1 MSRLREHS
9 IAMSLDGFM
18 AGPDQDAQHPLGV
31 DGIGATIMGRNMF
44 GPVRGPWAKQDWR
57 GWWGPN
63 PPFHHPVFVLTH
75 EARAPLEMDG
85 GTTFHF
91 ACDGI
96 ESALEGARAAAGAAD
111 ICLSGGASSIQQ
123 FLRAGFWGE
132 VNVSSRN
139 SARGPVVIVSSNSCH
154 PNRLRTTD
162 SSARLVATNDHL
174 ASGGYGRRDW
184 SRFVAQ

>member
-1 MSRLREHS
+1 
-9 IAMSLDGFM
+9 MSLDGFM

-85 GTTFHF
+85 RTTFHF

-123 FLRAGFWGE
+123 FLRAGLVDE
-132 VNVSSRN
+132 LHVAVV
-139 SARGPVVIVSSNSCH
+139 PVVLGRGE
-154 PNRLRTTD
+154 RLFENLGTWTSR
-162 SSARLVATNDHL
+162 
-174 ASGGYGRRDW
+174 Y
-184 SRFVAQ
+184 RFVEFVPSESIAHYRFERSTSRYERSPGQWWLRAT